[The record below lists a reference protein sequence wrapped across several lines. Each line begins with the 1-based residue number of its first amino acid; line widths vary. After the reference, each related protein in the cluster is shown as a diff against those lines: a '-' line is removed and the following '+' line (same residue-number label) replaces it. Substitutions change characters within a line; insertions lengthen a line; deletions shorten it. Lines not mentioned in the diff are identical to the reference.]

1 VDNFN
6 AAIMVGK
13 ERVMKTLVVH
23 VITNFTGVGGAEMML
38 TRLIQYTEDQYQHV
52 IISLM
57 KTSNVYQSTL
67 DRCESH
73 YALGWNGLNTIGTIQ
88 KLRALLRQL
97 QPKTVQCW
105 MYHANALTSLSV
117 IGLAQKPN
125 VVWGIH
131 HSLASPKDESIS
143 TKIALSLS
151 KILSRQPSAIIYCA
165 HSSKQQHA
173 DFGFENAHQHVIANG
188 VFLDKFQLNLELHQ
202 STVIGFAGRYHT
214 AKGYPYL
221 FETMGLL
228 KNENIIFKIAGSGAS
243 LNNMEVKALFE
254 QYQLDSQK
262 VQLLAQVSDMP
273 AFYQSIDVFLM
284 TSITEGFPN
293 VLVEAMASGLPCI
306 STDVGDAKYI
316 VQDLGAIVPPR
327 NPQALADAILQY
339 AQKPQA
345 EKQALKQAT
354 RERVEQNFS
363 IEKVSEQYKAVWST

>member
-1 VDNFN
+1 MNKPL
-6 AAIMVGK
+6 M
-13 ERVMKTLVVH
+13 VH
-23 VITNFTGVGGAEMML
+23 VITNFAGVGGAEMML
-38 TRLIQYTEDQYQHV
+38 ARLIQFTEDQYQHV

-57 KTSNVYQSTL
+57 KTSEVYQTTL
-67 DRCESH
+67 DRCQSN
-73 YALGWNGLNTIGTIQ
+73 YALGWNGLNTFVTIQ
-88 KLRALLRQL
+88 KLRSLLKKL

-117 IGLAQKPN
+117 IGLSQKPN

-143 TKIALSLS
+143 TKIALGLS
-151 KILSRQPSAIIYCA
+151 KILSKQPSAIIYCA
-165 HSSKQQHA
+165 HSSKQQHG
-173 DFGFENAHQHVIANG
+173 DFGFKNANQYVIANG
-188 VFLDKFQLNLELHQ
+188 VFLDKFQPNLQLHEPM
-202 STVIGFAGRYHT
+202 VIGFAGNYRH

-243 LNNMEVKALFE
+243 LDHPEVKALFE
-254 QYQLDSQK
+254 QYQLNSQK
-262 VQLLAQVSDMP
+262 VHLLDQISDMP
-273 AFYQSIDVFLM
+273 AFYQSIDAFLM

-316 VQDLGAIVPPR
+316 VQDLGSIVPPR
-327 NPQALADAILQY
+327 NAQALAEAIMAY
-339 AQKPQA
+339 SQKSPA

-363 IEKVSEQYKAVWST
+363 IATVSRQYMQVWSQQA

>member
-1 VDNFN
+1 
-6 AAIMVGK
+6 MSK
-13 ERVMKTLVVH
+13 PLMVH
-23 VITNFTGVGGAEMML
+23 VITNFAGVGGAEMML
-38 TRLIQYTEDQYQHV
+38 ARLIQYTADEYEHV

-57 KTSNVYQSTL
+57 KTSGVYQSTL
-67 DRCESH
+67 DRCQAH
-73 YALGWNGLNTIGTIQ
+73 YALGWNGINTLGTVS
-88 KLRALLRQL
+88 KLRGLLKQL

-117 IGLAQKPN
+117 IGLAQKPK

-143 TKIALSLS
+143 TKIALGLS
-151 KILSRQPSAIIYCA
+151 KILSKQPNHIIYCA
-165 HSSKQQHA
+165 HSSKQQHT
-173 DFGFENAHQHVIANG
+173 DFGFKNTHQHVIANG
-188 VFLDKFQLNLELHQ
+188 VFLDKFQPNVQLNQ
-202 STVIGFAGRYHT
+202 PTIIGFAGRYHT

-228 KNENIIFKIAGSGAS
+228 KDQNIIFKIAGSGAS
-243 LNNMEVKALFE
+243 LENVDVKALFE
-254 QYQLDSQK
+254 QYHLDVQK
-262 VQLLAQVSDMP
+262 VHLLDQISDMP
-273 AFYQSIDVFLM
+273 AFYQSIDAFLM

-316 VQDLGAIVPPR
+316 VQDLGSIVPPR
-327 NPQALADAILQY
+327 NAQALADAILAY
-339 AQKPQA
+339 TQKSEA

-363 IEKVSEQYKAVWST
+363 IATVSRQYMQVWSQQA

>member
-1 VDNFN
+1 MNKPL
-6 AAIMVGK
+6 M
-13 ERVMKTLVVH
+13 VH
-23 VITNFTGVGGAEMML
+23 VITNFAGVGGAEMML
-38 TRLIQYTEDQYQHV
+38 ARLIQFTEDQYQHV

-57 KTSNVYQSTL
+57 KTSEVYQSTL
-67 DRCESH
+67 DGCQSY
-73 YALGWNGLNTIGTIQ
+73 YALGWNGINTFGTIK
-88 KLRALLRQL
+88 KLRGLLKQL

-105 MYHANALTSLSV
+105 MYHANAITSLSV

-143 TKIALSLS
+143 TKIALGLS
-151 KILSRQPSAIIYCA
+151 KVLSQQPSAIIYCA

-173 DFGFENAHQHVIANG
+173 DFGFQNAHQHVIANG
-188 VFLDKFQLNLELHQ
+188 VFLDKFQPNVQLHQ
-202 STVIGFAGRYHT
+202 PTVIGFAGRYHS

-221 FETMGLL
+221 FETMSLL
-228 KNENIIFKIAGSGAS
+228 KNENIIFKIAGGGAS
-243 LNNMEVKALFE
+243 LDNPDLKALFE
-254 QYQLDSQK
+254 QYQLDAKK
-262 VQLLAQVSDMP
+262 VHLLDQIYDMP
-273 AFYQSIDVFLM
+273 AFYQSIDAFLM

-316 VQDLGAIVPPR
+316 VQDLGGIVPPR
-327 NPQALADAILQY
+327 NAQALADAILAY
-339 AQKPQA
+339 VQKNEA

-363 IEKVSEQYKAVWST
+363 IATVSRQYMQVWSQQA